1 MRGSPEER
9 AAVRKSYYKM
19 NKKEKFEYI
28 LMYYKLPIF
37 TAFVVLAVGIS
48 SLVHTLTKKEP
59 VLYAAYVN
67 IVLGEDM
74 SQRLTDDFL
83 NDIGLDLKKNEVLV
97 YKDLYID
104 EDPSAEDHQYVYASK
119 MKILGAISAKQMDI
133 ALMNDN
139 AYSQM
144 SASGLLM
151 NMDTVLKNDAQLY
164 EDLRPYLTEGTVIL
178 EDNSV
183 EYSLNEADTYE
194 AVTEQQV
201 NAIDVSEFRIF
212 RNAGMDGKL
221 YLGVIG
227 NTPRIEKVREFLA
240 YLLNAE

>member
-1 MRGSPEER
+1 MRGSPKER
-9 AAVRKSYYKM
+9 AAVRRSFHRM
-19 NKKEKFEYI
+19 NNKEKAEYI
-28 LMYYKLPIF
+28 LTYYKLPLF

-59 VLYAAYVN
+59 VLYTAYVN
-67 IVLGEDM
+67 TVFGEDM
-74 SQRLTDDFL
+74 MQKMTDDFL
-83 NDIGLDLKKNEVLV
+83 EDIGLDLKKNEVLV
-97 YKDLYID
+97 YADLYID
-104 EDPSAEDHQYVYASK
+104 EDPTVEDHQYVYASK
-119 MKILGAISAKQMDI
+119 MKILGAISAKQMDV

-151 NMDTVLKNDAQLY
+151 DMDTVLKDDAQLY
-164 EDLRPYLTEGTVIL
+164 EELRPYLTEGTVIL

-201 NAIDVSEFRIF
+201 NAVDVSGFPIF
-212 RNAGMDGKL
+212 RSAEIDGNL
-221 YLGVIG
+221 YVGVIG
-227 NTPRIEKVREFLA
+227 NTPRVEKVRAFLA
-240 YLLNAE
+240 YLLNAK